1 MDLKAQNPKHESRNC
16 NLTLITTAL
25 LGSQSV
31 VRTPQCAIQPSQCE
45 FRNCRSASSLFIVA
59 VQLAIRSSQSETR
72 SYFVICIS
80 VSGIGDSRGAP
91 HSLWLLPCSQDVVGP
106 DVPEQDDF
114 LLPLEGNSVAFG
126 HAHLPDIPCA
136 LYLLHPERR
145 MAGVVLV

>member
-1 MDLKAQNPKHESRNC
+1 MNLETAASCLPLLPYEVFNSRF
-16 NLTLITTAL
+16 
-25 LGSQSV
+25 
-31 VRTPQCAIQPSQCE
+31 AIQPSQCE
-45 FRNCRSASSLFIVA
+45 
-59 VQLAIRSSQSETR
+59 
-72 SYFVICIS
+72 
-80 VSGIGDSRGAP
+80 
-91 HSLWLLPCSQDVVGP
+91 WLLPCSQDVVGP